1 MKKLLLFVG
10 AVIATSVATV
20 LTVGFQATPVMAA
33 DCGGV
38 ETAYIDCGDGVD
50 NSTVETSAIWR
61 VLEIVLN
68 IMIGGVAI
76 AAVGGIVYAAII
88 YASAQDNAS
97 QVSQAK
103 EMIRNVIIG
112 LALFIAM
119 WAGLQYLIPGGVL

>member
-1 MKKLLLFVG
+1 MTAMSAVTVFVAG
-10 AVIATSVATV
+10 IQS
-20 LTVGFQATPVMAA
+20 TPVIAA

-38 ETAYIDCGDGVD
+38 ETAYIDCDSDGTETDVD
-50 NSTVETSAIWR
+50 QTAVWQL
-61 VLEIVLN
+61 LEIVLN

-76 AAVGGIVYAAII
+76 AAVGGLVYAAII

-103 EMIRNVIIG
+103 DMIRNVVIG
-112 LALFIAM
+112 LVLFIAM